1 MSHKHASQLKGRF
14 WQDREIV
21 HAVDFP
27 ANGTFKAFYAAEN
40 HLKDLGYCVGSMCR
54 QEPIGFAYDTDY
66 VAKWYNLSSSDKA
79 QLDGVILPQD
89 EFREGGAIILFLT
102 PPKY

>member
-1 MSHKHASQLKGRF
+1 MNYQHASHLKGKF

-27 ANGTFKAFYAAEN
+27 ANGTFKAFYESEK
-40 HLKDLGYCVGSMCR
+40 HLKELGYCVGSMCR
-54 QEPIGFAYDTDY
+54 QEPIGFVYNVDY
-66 VAKWYNLSSSDKA
+66 VAKWYNLDRADKD
-79 QLDGVILPQD
+79 QLDGVILPQE
-89 EFREGGAIILFLT
+89 EFREGGAIILFFT

>member
-1 MSHKHASQLKGRF
+1 MSHQHASHLKGKF

-27 ANGTFKAFYAAEN
+27 ANGTFKAFYESERY
-40 HLKDLGYCVGSMCR
+40 LKELGYCVGSMCR
-54 QEPIGFAYDTDY
+54 QEPIGFVYNVDY
-66 VAKWYNLSSSDKA
+66 VAKWYNLDRADKE
-79 QLDGVILPQD
+79 QLDGVILPQE
-89 EFREGGAIILFLT
+89 EFREGGSIILFFT

>member
-1 MSHKHASQLKGRF
+1 MSHQHASHLKGKF

-27 ANGTFKAFYAAEN
+27 ANGTFQAFYEAER
-40 HLKDLGYCVGSMCR
+40 HLKDLGYSVGSMCR
-54 QEPIGFAYDTDY
+54 QEPIGFAYDANY
-66 VAKWYNLSSSDKA
+66 VAKWYNLSKEDKTH
-79 QLDGVILPQD
+79 LDGVMLPQD
-89 EFREGGAIILFLT
+89 EFREGGAIILFFN